1 MMNLYDQI
9 IQIYPELKSDLIAF
23 STVIILQDD
32 KDGKGSYIAKWD
44 HPTLAKPTDAQLA
57 KF

>member
-1 MMNLYDQI
+1 MNLFDKI
-9 IQIYPELKSDLIAF
+9 TQIYPELKEDDLAF
-23 STVIILQDD
+23 STTIILQDD

-44 HPTLAKPTDAQLA
+44 HSTLAKPTDAQLA